1 MKKCGVFLLNAA
13 KIRTKKPNS
22 ESELTHMSAEY
33 AENATESWRT
43 FNQSRPSANRL
54 SATLQVAHDKI
65 VQNSEETIMRA
76 AYYSRQ
82 GPAREVLNL
91 GEQPTPGPGPGEVR
105 VRLRASGVN
114 PSDWKV
120 RRGGFGRGLS
130 APLIIPHSDGAGD
143 IDAVGPGVPDRVGER
158 VWIWNGQWKRAY
170 GTAAEYIVLPSAQA
184 VRLPDKTDYA
194 EGACL
199 GIPALTAIQ
208 AVRLA
213 RIEPGATLLVAGGAG
228 SVAHYAIQ
236 LAKLRGGRVIT
247 TVSGDA
253 KAAHARSAGADEI
266 INYRSENLGERI
278 KVLTDGQGVDAV
290 IEMDLTGNAPSYP
303 AMLKPHGAVVIY
315 GMSASEATL
324 PSMWLMQNSITLR
337 FFLVYELQEADRAAG
352 ITELTELLESG
363 RLMHTIARRLPLD
376 DIAEAHDIVERGE
389 VIGNVVLDIA

>member
-1 MKKCGVFLLNAA
+1 M
-13 KIRTKKPNS
+13 
-22 ESELTHMSAEY
+22 
-33 AENATESWRT
+33 W
-43 FNQSRPSANRL
+43 
-54 SATLQVAHDKI
+54 
-65 VQNSEETIMRA
+65 A

-82 GPAREVLNL
+82 GAAREVLNL

-143 IDAVGPGVPDRVGER
+143 IDAVGPGVSDRVGER

-184 VRLPDKTDYA
+184 VPLPDKTDYA

-228 SVAHYAIQ
+228 SVAQYAIQ

-247 TVSGDA
+247 TVSGDT

-266 INYRSENLGERI
+266 INYRSENLGERV

-303 AMLKPHGAVVIY
+303 AMLKAHGAVVIY

-337 FFLVYELQEADRAAG
+337 FFLVYELQEADRATG
-352 ITELTELLESG
+352 IAELTELLESG
-363 RLMHTIARRLPLD
+363 RLTHTIARRLPLD